1 MREKHFISIWQM
13 WNPQAGVLR
22 LPTAVDR
29 STALS
34 CAVRPLPSLGT
45 LLSPLMAAFA
55 VITAEGKGKEDA

>member
-29 STALS
+29 RTALS
-34 CAVRPLPSLGT
+34 YAVCTLPSLGM

-55 VITAEGKGKEDA
+55 VIIAEGKGKEDA